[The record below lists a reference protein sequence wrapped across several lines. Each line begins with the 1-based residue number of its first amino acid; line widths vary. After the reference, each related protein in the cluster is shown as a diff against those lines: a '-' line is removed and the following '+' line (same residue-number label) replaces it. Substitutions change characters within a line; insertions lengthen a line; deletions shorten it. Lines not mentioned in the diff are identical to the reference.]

1 MTESARQKLRT
12 ILQLL
17 ERRFGHVKRHE
28 FLPPPTSADMDAALA
43 VATRNSEIVAAAV
56 LGLHGP
62 AEEGMEAARR
72 LMTHYVDWNEIRVAN
87 RESLARGMGRDPRAA
102 ERSALL
108 QRFLEAFFL
117 RQRNMN
123 LECLVGMKPSE
134 RKQFLADLEV
144 FTREEL
150 AALLLTCFGHEVFP
164 PAEPVHRVAVRCGL
178 LRASVTVLQMS
189 KVFEDSLE
197 ADQLLELYSH
207 LYAVAWKT
215 CHVEAPDCTHCP
227 LKPRC
232 PAARTFAR
240 NSKR

>member
-1 MTESARQKLRT
+1 MAESARQKVHA

-17 ERRFGHVKRHE
+17 ERRFGKVKRHE
-28 FLPPPTSADMDAALA
+28 FLPPPASADMDAALQ

-62 AEEGMEAARR
+62 PDEGMEAARR

-87 RESLARGMGRDPRAA
+87 REALARAIGKDPRAA
-102 ERSALL
+102 ERAALL

-123 LECLVGMKPSE
+123 LECLVGTKPAE
-134 RKQFLADLEV
+134 RRQFLADLEV
-144 FTREEL
+144 FTREEM
-150 AALLLTCFGHEVFP
+150 AALLLACFAHPLFP

-178 LRASVTVLQMS
+178 LRAKVTVLQMS

-197 ADQLLELYSH
+197 AEELQALYSH

-215 CHVEAPDCTHCP
+215 CHVEAPDCMHCP

-232 PAARTFAR
+232 PAARTFAKAAR
-240 NSKR
+240 H